1 MPSVLF
7 VCTANQFRSPLAAA
21 GLRDFVDKENPPE
34 EWMVHS
40 AGTWTK
46 PGLPA
51 STIAVQIAR
60 RLGLRGLEDHVT
72 RQVDRELLEQSD
84 LILVM
89 ERSHLEAI
97 KSEFRSDAGRLK
109 LLSQIVDGNQ
119 YDVPD
124 PNQQTGDPD
133 EVASQLVTMV
143 QRGGSRI
150 LQLARDLH
158 GDRQTLH
165 RDHT

>member
-1 MPSVLF
+1 MPEDWRV
-7 VCTANQFRSPLAAA
+7 
-21 GLRDFVDKENPPE
+21 E
-34 EWMVHS
+34 S

-51 STIAVQIAR
+51 AELAVQIAS

-72 RQVDRELLEQSD
+72 RQVDRELLEKSD

-97 KSEFRSDAGRLK
+97 KSEFRSNSGRLR
-109 LLSQIVDGNQ
+109 LLSEIVDGNQ

-124 PNQQTGDPD
+124 PTHQPGDPD
-133 EVASQLVTMV
+133 EVASQLIAMV

-150 LQLARDLH
+150 LQLARSLH
-158 GDRQTLH
+158 GDRQAVDEGH
-165 RDHT
+165 S

>member
-7 VCTANQFRSPLAAA
+7 VCTANQFRSPLAVA
-21 GLRDFVDKENPPE
+21 GLRDLVEKENLPE
-34 EWMVHS
+34 EWRVDS

-51 STIAVQIAR
+51 STLAVQIAR

-72 RQVDRELLEQSD
+72 RQVDRELLENSD

-89 ERSHLEAI
+89 ERGHLEAI
-97 KSEFRSDAGRLK
+97 NSEFPFDSGRLR
-109 LLSQIVDGNQ
+109 LLSQIVDGKQ
-119 YDVPD
+119 YDIPD
-124 PNQQTGDPD
+124 PAYQADDPD
-133 EVASQLVTMV
+133 EVASQLITIV

-150 LQLARDLH
+150 LQLARSLH
-158 GDRQTLH
+158 GDRQAVDEGH
-165 RDHT
+165 S